1 MVKVNFP
8 ALYRLQDKILS
19 IIFSVK
25 TGFYL
30 TGGTCLHRFYQER
43 RYSDDLD
50 LFSNDCQL
58 FRDDVRLVR
67 RSLGDAAISLDVRVD
82 SRDFVRLIVEDS
94 LQVDLVND
102 RVCRLGSSVRGSG
115 NVMLDNL
122 DNIGANKIC
131 AVLGRDDPK
140 DIFDLY
146 TIFCVS
152 DVNWSA
158 IISAAER
165 KCTFDM
171 EELRFRLESFPLSL
185 LEMLQVTDPRFIS
198 DLQRDYLLLINH
210 ILSSDS
216 VLSAE

>member
-1 MVKVNFP
+1 MVKVDYP
-8 ALYRLQDKILS
+8 ALYRFQDTVLS

-30 TGGTCLHRFYQER
+30 TGGTCLHRFYMEK

-50 LFSNDCQL
+50 LFSNDSQL

-67 RSLGDAAISLDVRVD
+67 QSLVEAGLSLDIRVD
-82 SRDFVRLIVEDS
+82 SRDFVRLIAEDS
-94 LQVDLVND
+94 LKIDLVND
-102 RVCRLGSSVRGSG
+102 RVYRIG
-115 NVMLDNL
+115 NSYRTGVNIMLDNL

-140 DIFDLY
+140 DVFDLY
-146 TIFCVS
+146 TIFRSS

-165 KCTFDM
+165 KCSFDM
-171 EELRFRLESFPLSL
+171 EELRFRLESFPLPL
-185 LEMLQVTDPRFIS
+185 LEMLQVTDSGFVSELR
-198 DLQRDYLLLINH
+198 RDYHLLMDC
-210 ILSSDS
+210 ILSSD
-216 VLSAE
+216 

>member
-8 ALYRLQDKILS
+8 ALYRLQDKVLS
-19 IIFSVK
+19 IVFNLK

-50 LFSNDCQL
+50 LFSNDSQL

-67 RSLGDAAISLDVRVD
+67 RSLVDADLSLDIRAD

-102 RVCRLGSSVRGSG
+102 RVARLGNSVRTSG
-115 NVMLDNL
+115 NIMLDNL
-122 DNIGANKIC
+122 DNIAANKIC

-146 TIFCVS
+146 TIFCSS

-165 KCTFDM
+165 KCSFDM

-185 LEMLQVTDPRFIS
+185 LEMLQVTDSGFVS
-198 DLQRDYLLLINH
+198 DLQRNYNLLIDR
-210 ILSSDS
+210 ILSSD
-216 VLSAE
+216 

>member
-1 MVKVNFP
+1 MAKINFP
-8 ALYRLQDKILS
+8 ELYRLQDKVLS
-19 IIFSVK
+19 IVFSMK

-30 TGGTCLHRFYQER
+30 TGGTCLHRFYQEK

-67 RSLGDAAISLDVRVD
+67 RSLEDAALSLEIRAD

-102 RVCRLGSSVRGSG
+102 RADRIGSSIRTSG
-115 NVMLDNL
+115 NIMLDNL

-140 DIFDLY
+140 DVFDLY
-146 TIFCVS
+146 TIFCS
-152 DVNWSA
+152 SNVNWSA

-165 KCTFDM
+165 KCSFDM

-185 LEMLQVTDPRFIS
+185 LEMLQVTDSGFVS
-198 DLQRDYLLLINH
+198 DLQRNYRLLIDR
-210 ILSSDS
+210 ILS
-216 VLSAE
+216 